1 MEFESSE
8 IKPINFKDLRVGDLI
23 LVDGYDDND
32 PIRKKIF
39 KKEIANVIDSQNV
52 EDKIEFLLA
61 FKDWHDGHDGNVE
74 HYESGLCPRENCW
87 WFYGQKN
94 INFYKNNLEVVDIF
108 SSLNESED
116 EWYMDIVSDF
126 EKMKDLPL
134 VRVIDPGYYYP
145 TYLKAMYE
153 LGVTGLD
160 DKKYKEIELKKDNID
175 YKFFEDLLHKEL
187 PFLGIPQEDDVCYFF
202 GNKDTI
208 NSSGE
213 IIHKLKRVSDGKEFI
228 MSIHGYEFIEKN
240 KINESTDDEYSWIDS
255 LMSQEENFLFKPNSL
270 FLIEHGENLILIKT
284 IDTEKT
290 TPNENFNYEG
300 IRDDGWRI
308 IYRAFNFIPQTWES
322 NETIEKNWAKHLVK
336 TNHWK
341 PISQEK
347 ADAIFSEMD
356 GYYDF

>member
-108 SSLNESED
+108 SSLNENEED
-116 EWYMDIVSDF
+116 WYMDIVSDF

-134 VRVIDPGYYYP
+134 VEVTEDGEYYP
-145 TYLKAMYE
+145 THLEAMYE
-153 LGVTGLD
+153 LNITGLNVGKYQEIRLKGRELGYD
-160 DKKYKEIELKKDNID
+160 DDFRI
-175 YKFFEDLLHKEL
+175 LLEKEL
-187 PFLGIPQEDDVCYFF
+187 PFLGVPKNGDVCYFYEKEYK
-202 GNKDTI
+202 GNYANI
-208 NSSGE
+208 Y
-213 IIHKLKRVSDGKEFI
+213 KLKRVSDGQEFI
-228 MSIHGYEFIEKN
+228 IGRDGFKFIKEN

-336 TNHWK
+336 INHWK

-347 ADAIFSEMD
+347 ADAIFSEIE